1 MSIENVGSFKKVLDN
16 FDGTQWAKSA
26 DLNSEMSA
34 FSEMSGTFGAVNK
47 PSFSDMLAGSITQ
60 VNDLQKEANVAIQ
73 KLVTGESKNLHETM
87 LMVEKADLAFRQM
100 NQIRMKVIE
109 AYKEVM
115 KMQV

>member
-16 FDGTQWAKSA
+16 FDASSWAKSA
-26 DLNSEMSA
+26 DLKSEISP
-34 FSEMSGTFGAVNK
+34 SGGIEGEFGAIHK

-73 KLVTGESKNLHETM
+73 KLVSGESKNIHETM
-87 LMVEKADLAFRQM
+87 LMVEKADLAFKQM

-109 AYKEVM
+109 AYREVM